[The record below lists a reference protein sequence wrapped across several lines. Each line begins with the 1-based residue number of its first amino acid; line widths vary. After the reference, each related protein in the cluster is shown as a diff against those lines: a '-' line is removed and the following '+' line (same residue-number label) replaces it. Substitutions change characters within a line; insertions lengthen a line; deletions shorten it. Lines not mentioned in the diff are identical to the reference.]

1 MAATSRINAYRGLRS
16 LFYLHKPSAA
26 KKDYSTRFPALQV
39 FFWHFY
45 KIFLRNFYVMPKV
58 AFVERVFNR
67 VHGFWGK
74 KSCFSGKLQR
84 EKLLLCRGRTCAAR
98 SCKVN
103 GHLREGRGPGACRR
117 TTSAD
122 SLQANTLVRLFA
134 RRQTLFAPVSFHS
147 TVVLRLQPRNARPLQ
162 LSWAAPARPPASR
175 PRWDEADRAQRDC
188 IQAQQGHPCPAREVL
203 ALTSQHDLIKC
214 KAAVRL

>member
-1 MAATSRINAYRGLRS
+1 
-16 LFYLHKPSAA
+16 
-26 KKDYSTRFPALQV
+26 
-39 FFWHFY
+39 
-45 KIFLRNFYVMPKV
+45 MPKV

-134 RRQTLFAPVSFHS
+134 PQGQTLFAPRFRS
-147 TVVLRLQPRNARPLQ
+147 TQPWSYAHNPAMPGPYNSVGQLQRIH
-162 LSWAAPARPPASR
+162 PPAILRRHQAHRRYSGGIGHNR
-175 PRWDEADRAQRDC
+175 LLPR
-188 IQAQQGHPCPAREVL
+188 PAREVL
-203 ALTSQHDLIKC
+203 ALTSQHDLIKR
-214 KAAVRL
+214 KASVRL

>member
-1 MAATSRINAYRGLRS
+1 
-16 LFYLHKPSAA
+16 
-26 KKDYSTRFPALQV
+26 
-39 FFWHFY
+39 
-45 KIFLRNFYVMPKV
+45 MPKL

-103 GHLREGRGPGACRR
+103 GHLREGRRPGACRR

-134 RRQTLFAPVSFHS
+134 PQGQTLFAPRFRS
-147 TVVLRLQPRNARPLQ
+147 TQPWSYSHN
-162 LSWAAPARPPASR
+162 PAMPGPYRHLVRQFQFIHPPAALGG
-175 PRWDEADRAQRDC
+175 DEADRAQRDC
-188 IQAQQGHPCPAREVL
+188 IRHNRVIPCPAREVL
-203 ALTSQHDLIKC
+203 ALTSQHDLIKR
-214 KAAVRL
+214 KASVRL

>member
-1 MAATSRINAYRGLRS
+1 
-16 LFYLHKPSAA
+16 
-26 KKDYSTRFPALQV
+26 
-39 FFWHFY
+39 
-45 KIFLRNFYVMPKV
+45 MPKS
-58 AFVERVFNR
+58 VEVVCVFNR
-67 VHGFWGK
+67 VHGFRGK

-134 RRQTLFAPVSFHS
+134 PQGQTLFAPRFRSTQPWSYAHS
-147 TVVLRLQPRNARPLQ
+147 PAMPGPYNSVGQLQRIH
-162 LSWAAPARPPASR
+162 PPAILRRHQAHRRYSGGIGHNR
-175 PRWDEADRAQRDC
+175 LLPR
-188 IQAQQGHPCPAREVL
+188 PAREVL
-203 ALTSQHDLIKC
+203 ALTSQHDLIKR
-214 KAAVRL
+214 KASVRL

>member
-1 MAATSRINAYRGLRS
+1 
-16 LFYLHKPSAA
+16 
-26 KKDYSTRFPALQV
+26 
-39 FFWHFY
+39 
-45 KIFLRNFYVMPKV
+45 MPKV

-134 RRQTLFAPVSFHS
+134 PQGQTLFAPRFRS
-147 TVVLRLQPRNARPLQ
+147 TQPWSYAHTPAMPGPYRAADCRGRCPHRPAGRRGRRPLTFTVF
-162 LSWAAPARPPASR
+162 SAVPPALRAASRRPSCR
-175 PRWDEADRAQRDC
+175 PRTA
-188 IQAQQGHPCPAREVL
+188 PCPVSPRWP
-203 ALTSQHDLIKC
+203 SIYF
-214 KAAVRL
+214 

>member
-1 MAATSRINAYRGLRS
+1 
-16 LFYLHKPSAA
+16 
-26 KKDYSTRFPALQV
+26 
-39 FFWHFY
+39 
-45 KIFLRNFYVMPKV
+45 MPKV

-84 EKLLLCRGRTCAAR
+84 EKLLLCRGRTSAAR

-134 RRQTLFAPVSFHS
+134 PQGQTLFAPRFRSTQPWSYAHNPAMPGPYSSARQLQRVHPPTILRRHQAHRRHS
-147 TVVLRLQPRNARPLQ
+147 GGIGHNRLLPR
-162 LSWAAPARPPASR
+162 
-175 PRWDEADRAQRDC
+175 
-188 IQAQQGHPCPAREVL
+188 PAREVL
-203 ALTSQHDLIKC
+203 SLAGQRELPEC

>member
-1 MAATSRINAYRGLRS
+1 
-16 LFYLHKPSAA
+16 
-26 KKDYSTRFPALQV
+26 
-39 FFWHFY
+39 
-45 KIFLRNFYVMPKV
+45 MPKV

-134 RRQTLFAPVSFHS
+134 PQGQTLFAPRFRS
-147 TVVLRLQPRNARPLQ
+147 TQPWSYAHNPAMPGPYNSVGQLQRVH
-162 LSWAAPARPPASR
+162 PPAILRRHQAHRRYSGGIGHNR
-175 PRWDEADRAQRDC
+175 LLPR
-188 IQAQQGHPCPAREVL
+188 PAREVL
-203 ALTSQHDLIKC
+203 VLTSQHDLIKR
-214 KAAVRL
+214 KASVRL

>member
-1 MAATSRINAYRGLRS
+1 
-16 LFYLHKPSAA
+16 
-26 KKDYSTRFPALQV
+26 
-39 FFWHFY
+39 
-45 KIFLRNFYVMPKV
+45 MPKSV
-58 AFVERVFNR
+58 AVVCVFNR

-134 RRQTLFAPVSFHS
+134 PQGQTLSAPRFRS
-147 TVVLRLQPRNARPLQ
+147 TQPWSYAYNPAMPGPYNSVGQLQRVH
-162 LSWAAPARPPASR
+162 PPAILRRHQAHRRYSGGIGHNR
-175 PRWDEADRAQRDC
+175 LLPR
-188 IQAQQGHPCPAREVL
+188 PAREVL
-203 ALTSQHDLIKC
+203 ALTSQHDLIKR
-214 KAAVRL
+214 KASVRL

>member
-1 MAATSRINAYRGLRS
+1 
-16 LFYLHKPSAA
+16 
-26 KKDYSTRFPALQV
+26 
-39 FFWHFY
+39 
-45 KIFLRNFYVMPKV
+45 MPK
-58 AFVERVFNR
+58 AVEVVCVFNR
-67 VHGFWGK
+67 VHGFWGR

-134 RRQTLFAPVSFHS
+134 PQGQTLLAPQFRCAQLWPHAHNPAPRRNSGSFLWFFLLLPKERTS
-147 TVVLRLQPRNARPLQ
+147 
-162 LSWAAPARPPASR
+162 SW
-175 PRWDEADRAQRDC
+175 E
-188 IQAQQGHPCPAREVL
+188 
-203 ALTSQHDLIKC
+203 
-214 KAAVRL
+214 AAVNGFTSFSTPCQTR

>member
-1 MAATSRINAYRGLRS
+1 
-16 LFYLHKPSAA
+16 
-26 KKDYSTRFPALQV
+26 
-39 FFWHFY
+39 
-45 KIFLRNFYVMPKV
+45 MPKL

-67 VHGFWGK
+67 VYGFWGK

-134 RRQTLFAPVSFHS
+134 PQGQTLFAPRFRS
-147 TVVLRLQPRNARPLQ
+147 TQPWSYAHNPAMPGPYSSARQLQRIH
-162 LSWAAPARPPASR
+162 PPAILRRHQPHRRYSGG
-175 PRWDEADRAQRDC
+175 
-188 IQAQQGHPCPAREVL
+188 IGHNRLLPCPAFKIVALAGQREL
-203 ALTSQHDLIKC
+203 PEC

>member
-1 MAATSRINAYRGLRS
+1 
-16 LFYLHKPSAA
+16 
-26 KKDYSTRFPALQV
+26 
-39 FFWHFY
+39 
-45 KIFLRNFYVMPKV
+45 MPKV
-58 AFVERVFNR
+58 AFAERVFNR

-134 RRQTLFAPVSFHS
+134 PQGQTLFAPRFRS
-147 TVVLRLQPRNARPLQ
+147 TQPWSYAHNPAMPGPYNSVGQLQRVH
-162 LSWAAPARPPASR
+162 PPAILRRHQAHRRYSGGIGHNR
-175 PRWDEADRAQRDC
+175 LLPR
-188 IQAQQGHPCPAREVL
+188 PAREVL
-203 ALTSQHDLIKC
+203 VLTSQHDLIKR
-214 KAAVRL
+214 KASVRL

>member
-1 MAATSRINAYRGLRS
+1 
-16 LFYLHKPSAA
+16 
-26 KKDYSTRFPALQV
+26 
-39 FFWHFY
+39 
-45 KIFLRNFYVMPKV
+45 MPKSV
-58 AFVERVFNR
+58 AVVCVFNR

-134 RRQTLFAPVSFHS
+134 PQGQTLFAPRFRS
-147 TVVLRLQPRNARPLQ
+147 TQPWSYAHNPAMPGPYNSVGQLQRVH
-162 LSWAAPARPPASR
+162 PPAILRRHQAHRRYSGGIGHNR
-175 PRWDEADRAQRDC
+175 LLPR
-188 IQAQQGHPCPAREVL
+188 PAREVL
-203 ALTSQHDLIKC
+203 ALTSQHDLIKR
-214 KAAVRL
+214 KASVRL

>member
-1 MAATSRINAYRGLRS
+1 
-16 LFYLHKPSAA
+16 
-26 KKDYSTRFPALQV
+26 
-39 FFWHFY
+39 
-45 KIFLRNFYVMPKV
+45 MPKV
-58 AFVERVFNR
+58 ALAERVFNR
-67 VHGFWGK
+67 VHGFCGK

-134 RRQTLFAPVSFHS
+134 PQGQTLFAPRFRS
-147 TVVLRLQPRNARPLQ
+147 TQPWSYAHNPAMPGPYNSVGQLQRVH
-162 LSWAAPARPPASR
+162 PPAILRRHQAHRRYSGGIGHNR
-175 PRWDEADRAQRDC
+175 LLPR
-188 IQAQQGHPCPAREVL
+188 PAREAL
-203 ALTSQHDLIKC
+203 ALTSQHDLIKR
-214 KAAVRL
+214 KASVRL

>member
-1 MAATSRINAYRGLRS
+1 
-16 LFYLHKPSAA
+16 
-26 KKDYSTRFPALQV
+26 
-39 FFWHFY
+39 
-45 KIFLRNFYVMPKV
+45 MPKS
-58 AFVERVFNR
+58 VEVVCVFNR

-103 GHLREGRGPGACRR
+103 GHLREGRGPGMPGPYN
-117 TTSAD
+117 SVGQ
-122 SLQANTLVRLFA
+122 LQRV
-134 RRQTLFAPVSFHS
+134 H
-147 TVVLRLQPRNARPLQ
+147 
-162 LSWAAPARPPASR
+162 PPAALGG
-175 PRWDEADRAQRDC
+175 DEADGAQRDC
-188 IQAQQGHPCPAREVL
+188 IRHNRVIPCPAREVL

>member
-1 MAATSRINAYRGLRS
+1 
-16 LFYLHKPSAA
+16 
-26 KKDYSTRFPALQV
+26 
-39 FFWHFY
+39 
-45 KIFLRNFYVMPKV
+45 MPKV

-84 EKLLLCRGRTCAAR
+84 EKSLLCRGRTCAAR

-103 GHLREGRGPGACRR
+103 GHLREGRRPGACRR

-134 RRQTLFAPVSFHS
+134 PQGQTLFAPRFRS
-147 TVVLRLQPRNARPLQ
+147 TQPWSYAHNPAMPGPYNSVGQLQRVH
-162 LSWAAPARPPASR
+162 PPAILRRHQAHRRYSGGIGHNR
-175 PRWDEADRAQRDC
+175 LLPR
-188 IQAQQGHPCPAREVL
+188 PAREVL

>member
-1 MAATSRINAYRGLRS
+1 
-16 LFYLHKPSAA
+16 
-26 KKDYSTRFPALQV
+26 
-39 FFWHFY
+39 
-45 KIFLRNFYVMPKV
+45 MPKV
-58 AFVERVFNR
+58 AFAERVFNR

-134 RRQTLFAPVSFHS
+134 PQGQTLFAPRFRS
-147 TVVLRLQPRNARPLQ
+147 TQPWSYAHNPAMPGPYNSVGQLQRVH
-162 LSWAAPARPPASR
+162 PPAILRRHQAHRRYSGGIGHNR
-175 PRWDEADRAQRDC
+175 LLPR
-188 IQAQQGHPCPAREVL
+188 PAREVL
-203 ALTSQHDLIKC
+203 ALTSQHDLIKR
-214 KAAVRL
+214 KASVRL

>member
-1 MAATSRINAYRGLRS
+1 
-16 LFYLHKPSAA
+16 
-26 KKDYSTRFPALQV
+26 
-39 FFWHFY
+39 
-45 KIFLRNFYVMPKV
+45 MPKV
-58 AFVERVFNR
+58 AFAERVFNR

-84 EKLLLCRGRTCAAR
+84 EKLLLCRGRTSAAR

-103 GHLREGRGPGACRR
+103 GHLQAGRGPGACRR
-117 TTSAD
+117 ATSAD

-134 RRQTLFAPVSFHS
+134 PQGQTLSAPRFRS
-147 TVVLRLQPRNARPLQ
+147 TQPWSYAYNPAMPGPYNSVGQLQRVH
-162 LSWAAPARPPASR
+162 PPAALGG
-175 PRWDEADRAQRDC
+175 DEADRAQRGR
-188 IQAQQGHPCPAREVL
+188 IGHDGVIPCPAREVL

>member
-1 MAATSRINAYRGLRS
+1 
-16 LFYLHKPSAA
+16 
-26 KKDYSTRFPALQV
+26 
-39 FFWHFY
+39 
-45 KIFLRNFYVMPKV
+45 MPKS
-58 AFVERVFNR
+58 VEVVCVFNR
-67 VHGFWGK
+67 VHGFRGK

-134 RRQTLFAPVSFHS
+134 PQGQTLFAPRFRS
-147 TVVLRLQPRNARPLQ
+147 TQPWSYAHNPAMPGPHNSVGQLQRVH
-162 LSWAAPARPPASR
+162 PPAILRRHQAHRRYSGGIGHNR
-175 PRWDEADRAQRDC
+175 LLPR
-188 IQAQQGHPCPAREVL
+188 PAREVL
-203 ALTSQHDLIKC
+203 TLTSQHDLIKR
-214 KAAVRL
+214 KASVRL

>member
-1 MAATSRINAYRGLRS
+1 
-16 LFYLHKPSAA
+16 
-26 KKDYSTRFPALQV
+26 
-39 FFWHFY
+39 
-45 KIFLRNFYVMPKV
+45 MPKS
-58 AFVERVFNR
+58 VEVVCVFNR

-84 EKLLLCRGRTCAAR
+84 EKLLLCRGRTRAAR

-134 RRQTLFAPVSFHS
+134 PQGQTLFAPWFRS
-147 TVVLRLQPRNARPLQ
+147 TQPWSYAHNPAMPGPYNSVGQLQRVH
-162 LSWAAPARPPASR
+162 PPAILRRHQAHRRYSGGIGHNR
-175 PRWDEADRAQRDC
+175 LLPR
-188 IQAQQGHPCPAREVL
+188 PAREVL
-203 ALTSQHDLIKC
+203 ALTSQHDLIKR
-214 KAAVRL
+214 KASVRL

>member
-1 MAATSRINAYRGLRS
+1 
-16 LFYLHKPSAA
+16 
-26 KKDYSTRFPALQV
+26 
-39 FFWHFY
+39 
-45 KIFLRNFYVMPKV
+45 MPKV
-58 AFVERVFNR
+58 ALAERVFNR

-134 RRQTLFAPVSFHS
+134 PQGQTLFAPRFRS
-147 TVVLRLQPRNARPLQ
+147 TQPWSYAHNPAMPGPYSSARQLQRIH
-162 LSWAAPARPPASR
+162 PPAILRRHQPHRRYSGG
-175 PRWDEADRAQRDC
+175 
-188 IQAQQGHPCPAREVL
+188 IGHNRLLPCPAFKIVAL
-203 ALTSQHDLIKC
+203 AGQ
-214 KAAVRL
+214 